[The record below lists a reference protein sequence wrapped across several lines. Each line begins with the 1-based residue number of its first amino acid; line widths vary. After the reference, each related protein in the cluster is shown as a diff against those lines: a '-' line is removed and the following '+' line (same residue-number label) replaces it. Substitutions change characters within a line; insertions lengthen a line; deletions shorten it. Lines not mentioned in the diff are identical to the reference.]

1 MKQKLLLKSMLLLFA
16 LIAGSS
22 SVWADY
28 EELYS
33 ANFTTVGDHSYT
45 QNKTFTLSEKSWIAS
60 VSQVNAG
67 VFYLGC
73 NSNNAAKGI
82 LNSNNDFAD
91 VVTALAAA
99 DATYNTNKTTAHA
112 YALLFN
118 NAYNN
123 VTKVSFDWIGTNNLF
138 QVYLFGDSGTGW
150 VKLANIQAAN
160 GASESGSLTWTG
172 SATNYTKFAIV
183 ARPGASN
190 STATNKTLRAS
201 TFKIYKTKASS
212 DPDIATTETSLTD
225 FTYLVG
231 NGPSAAQ
238 NFSVSGSNLTGNIS
252 LSLGESSNYE
262 MSLTE
267 NSGYTN
273 ELSLTPTTGT
283 VASTPIYVRL
293 KSGLAA
299 NASYE
304 GTVTLTS
311 TGATNKA
318 VNLAGSVTQ
327 PNFTWNLATNSYNAS
342 PTENQVTWTG
352 TYATMVL
359 DKASSTT
366 NANNYLGGDANSR
379 TSTRFYSKQILTITP
394 TSGYTITS
402 IEFTATTESYA
413 TALKNST
420 WTNATAAASEKTVTV
435 TPTKGALP
443 ISATIGNTC
452 GFDNVK
458 VYYGIANSVTL
469 TPAKTYTTL
478 TSSHNLDFT
487 SVSDDLKAYIA
498 TTISENKVQMTQ
510 VYKVP
515 AGTGLVL
522 KATTPESDVIVPV
535 FDGTSPSDVSGNKM
549 LGSATATTA
558 VAANAGYIL
567 KEGVFQPALAGTLPA
582 GKAYLKIDDAAPILS
597 LGFDDATG
605 IESIAKSQELTA
617 NGQYYNL
624 NGQRVAQPTKGL
636 YIVNGRKVVIK

>member
-582 GKAYLKIDDAAPILS
+582 GKAYLKIDDAAPVLN

-624 NGQRVAQPTKGL
+624 AGQRRNLTTDDKPRA
-636 YIVNGRKVVIK
+636 IKLA

>member
-582 GKAYLKIDDAAPILS
+582 GKAYLKIDDAAPVLN

-624 NGQRVAQPTKGL
+624 AGQRVAQPTKGL
-636 YIVNGRKVVIK
+636 YIINGKKVVIK